1 MISYVSNSGHRYNFF
16 PLFSL
21 LIYVLN
27 LLTVYDWMV
36 MIVYGILANDTENKL
51 VVIYTL
57 VQIDWE
63 FLNKQTFLAVP
74 FIEQMISGIHLLDL

>member
-1 MISYVSNSGHRYNFF
+1 
-16 PLFSL
+16 
-21 LIYVLN
+21 
-27 LLTVYDWMV
+27 